1 MSHVLTRPQRGQAS
15 EVDVAALNLDALNL
29 DALIAHF
36 DAVSSRAQR
45 NDEPVPELH
54 PSASERRSSPRLSQD
69 QLAEDVRLSLAGGD
83 GATLVNVS
91 ASGVL
96 LDTTRRLSPGQTVD
110 LFLRRKDERHAFRGV
125 VVRCHLHTLAPR
137 TSYRAAIRFDRSLPV
152 HDLTV

>member
-1 MSHVLTRPQRGQAS
+1 MSEVLASPQHRQAF

-36 DAVSSRAQR
+36 DAAASGVHQD
-45 NDEPVPELH
+45 DERVQELP
-54 PSASERRSSPRLSQD
+54 PSTSERRASPRLTQD

-83 GATLVNVS
+83 AAALVNVS
-91 ASGVL
+91 ASGAL

-110 LFLRRKDERHAFRGV
+110 LFLRRKDERHALRGV

-137 TSYRAAIRFDRSLPV
+137 TTYRAAIRFDRSLPMQ
-152 HDLTV
+152 DLTV